1 MSGGVATAVISLL
14 LQILRHSS
22 LLCSLHTDLHDPAIR
37 EDRRMTF
44 SSFIRMSSGICEGG
58 DFPEKMLAEIFE
70 QIKNDP
76 ISLKEDDNARKSAG
90 IGKGGKNAVSVSN
103 TGLSDSFLISHY
115 VEQDNTRESNYQK
128 EGDQIV

>member
-1 MSGGVATAVISLL
+1 
-14 LQILRHSS
+14 
-22 LLCSLHTDLHDPAIR
+22 
-37 EDRRMTF
+37 MTF
-44 SSFIRMSSGICEGG
+44 SSFMQMSLGICEGG
-58 DFPEKMLAEIFE
+58 DFPDKMLAEIFE
-70 QIKNDP
+70 WIKNDP

-128 EGDQIV
+128 EGGQIVWDTESMLRHRRKATKHQLSVIFG